1 MVCFNTLMIMVMHQN
16 LKIDYKNY
24 INTFMNYYNNNID
37 YNKIKNYIFRSI
49 NFNISNKSN

>member
-24 INTFMNYYNNNID
+24 NNTFMNYYNNNID
-37 YNKIKNYIFRSI
+37 YNKNKNYIFRSI
-49 NFNISNKSN
+49 NFNIICHL